1 MSQLPL
7 EELFCQQHPSC
18 DTASLAEKLRA
29 AMEEVKVLVPSM
41 SLEERMIGEFKHLL
55 TLQLLHMRFK
65 EVFKGGFAAKCQQM
79 TSLPWNRSSS
89 FLRIL
94 VALNCFA
101 AGLPLPDPSPH
112 VLEGGAIPISIDDYS
127 PFLALPYQPQH
138 LELGVFLILLAL
150 WTHEPKL
157 IESAL
162 SVAKWQLQLLDQAC
176 NPLKGLFA
184 RAQDENSFETLFLL
198 SLLFKG
204 IDRLVEDPLFLA
216 LGDQFELKWRALTV
230 ASSVEVAP
238 LWVLIE
244 PFLISHPASAAS
256 DALPEAPSVSK
267 ILDVSTGLVGKRS
280 LRQNIFCTLHGG
292 YTGLGS
298 IRIDDVEL
306 LTYGP
311 HYWPLEEV
319 AGFGIE
325 ANHLSQQGVKKNYIH
340 LSRDGFVARGC
351 VRMVD
356 QPPLQLGGMKRF
368 RGIWLELVQEFKPPF
383 LEIDVAFLGLA
394 GFEGV
399 FFTFF
404 VKANS
409 CKIMGSEIPLSTL
422 VTSSSSLVVEG
433 ETGKMMLEPLW
444 ADSQLQV
451 LSLKGQKEVWGADW
465 LIAYP
470 LRPEQLRYQWQI
482 KFESKMAN

>member
-1 MSQLPL
+1 MIQLPL
-7 EELFCQQHPSC
+7 EELFCRHHPSC
-18 DTASLAEKLRA
+18 DTPSLAEKLCA
-29 AMEEVKVLVPSM
+29 AMEKVEVLVPSM
-41 SLEERMIGEFKHLL
+41 SVEERMIREFKQLF
-55 TLQLLHMRFK
+55 TLQLFHMRFK
-65 EVFKGGFAAKCQQM
+65 EGLKGDFAGKCQQIA
-79 TSLPWNRSSS
+79 SLPWNRSSS

-94 VALNCFA
+94 VALNYFA
-101 AGLPLPDPSPH
+101 ASLPLPDSSPD

-138 LELGVFLILLAL
+138 LELGVFLTLLAL
-150 WTHEPKL
+150 WTREPKL
-157 IESAL
+157 IESTL

-216 LGDQFELKWRALTV
+216 LGNQFELKWRALTV
-230 ASSVEVAP
+230 ASSVEIAP

-244 PFLISHPASAAS
+244 PFLISHPASTAS

-280 LRQNIFCTLHGG
+280 LGENIFCTLHGG

-298 IRIDDVEL
+298 IRMDDVEL

-311 HYWPLEEV
+311 HYWPLEEA

-325 ANHLSQQGVKKNYIH
+325 ANHLTQKGVKKNYMH
-340 LSRDGFVARGC
+340 LSQDGFVARGC

-394 GFEGV
+394 GWEGV

-404 VKANS
+404 VKATS
-409 CKIMGSEIPLSTL
+409 CKMTGSEIPLSTL
-422 VTSSSSLVVEG
+422 VTSSSPLVLEG
-433 ETGKMMLEPLW
+433 ETGRMMLEPLW
-444 ADSQLQV
+444 ADSQLRV
-451 LSLKGQKEVWGADW
+451 LSLKGEKKVWGADW

-482 KFESKMAN
+482 NLERRK